1 MFSLTASPFWRRWFG
16 TRSERA
22 AARFLKKLGYRI
34 VARNYSCPL
43 GELDLVARDGDCLVF
58 VEVRST
64 EGPDVTVPAAS
75 VGPDKQRRL
84 TRMALHY
91 LQRHRQLDHAA
102 RFDVLAV
109 SWPAG
114 KAEPTIAHYPSAF
127 EATDR
132 FQFYS

>member
-1 MFSLTASPFWRRWFG
+1 MFTPTQSPWWRGWFATG
-16 TRSERA
+16 SERA
-22 AARFLKKLGYRI
+22 AARFLRKLGYRI
-34 VARNYSCPL
+34 LVRNYRCPL
-43 GELDLVARDGDCLVF
+43 GEIDLVALDGRCVVF

-64 EGPDVTVPAAS
+64 EGSTVRAAAS
-75 VGPDKQRRL
+75 VDRAKQEQL
-84 TRMALHY
+84 TRLALHF
-91 LQRHRQLDHAA
+91 LKRKRLLNQPA

-114 KAEPTIAHYPSAF
+114 AREPAIAHYPAAF